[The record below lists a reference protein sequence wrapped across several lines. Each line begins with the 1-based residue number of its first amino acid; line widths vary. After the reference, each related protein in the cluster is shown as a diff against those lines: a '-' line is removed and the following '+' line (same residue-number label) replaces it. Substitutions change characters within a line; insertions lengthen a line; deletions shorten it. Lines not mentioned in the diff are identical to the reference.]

1 MASAVELSPSPGTSF
16 KELVFRPGDMIK
28 VNHTYGICVLRKE
41 SDSTYVNDTIP
52 ALSTF
57 VLLEKADCVEKI
69 RGDFW
74 KCYDV
79 KDQFVFFILDA
90 ILVILYISEDS
101 VTPVLTVTR
110 CDQE

>member
-1 MASAVELSPSPGTSF
+1 
-16 KELVFRPGDMIK
+16 MIK